1 MFQKV
6 ERAPHSACW
15 VHETKPHWIVHYPAT
30 RVMGEH
36 YQAYRAV
43 ERVPEGRKPWS
54 VDNRRIGS
62 PDGFRA
68 LDEAMQAA
76 A

>member
-1 MFQKV
+1 MFNQV
-6 ERAPHSACW
+6 ERPLSGPCW
-15 VHETKPHWIVHYPAT
+15 LHETKPHWIIQYQAT
-30 RVMGEH
+30 RATAAH

-43 ERVPEGRKPWS
+43 ERVPQGRNPWT

-62 PDGFRA
+62 PDGFA
-68 LDEAMQAA
+68 TLEQAIQAA

>member
-1 MFQKV
+1 MFNQV
-6 ERAPHSACW
+6 ERPLSGPCW
-15 VHETKPHWIVHYPAT
+15 LHETKPNWIIHYPAT
-30 RVMGEH
+30 RATAAH

-43 ERVPEGRKPWS
+43 ERVPEGRKPWT

-62 PDGFRA
+62 PDGFVT
-68 LDEAMQAA
+68 LDQAMQAA